1 MVRKNDLFINECPR
15 DAMQGLAHFV
25 PTETKVKY
33 INSLLKVGFNRIDF
47 GSFVSP
53 KAIPQLRDT
62 AEVIGKLELENTN
75 SALLAIIANLRGA
88 EQALEFEEI
97 QFIGFPLSISEE
109 FQKRNT
115 NKTINEAIEELAK
128 IQDLC
133 LAKDKKLVV
142 YLSMAFGNPYG
153 ERYEPGLVREKAQTM
168 IDLGVKEI
176 SVSDTVG
183 RASPESVKDLFLA
196 LSGVWQN
203 VNLTAHLHSNPYQ
216 ATEKI
221 AAAWE
226 GGCKQ
231 FDVALGGFGGC
242 PMAEDDLVGNLS
254 TESIIG
260 WAKDQNLETGL
271 NLEKL
276 QMASAFLPQIFH

>member
-183 RASPESVKDLFLA
+183 RASPESVKELFLA

-276 QMASAFLPQIFH
+276 QMASA

>member
-25 PTETKVKY
+25 PTETKVNY

-88 EQALEFEEI
+88 EQAVEFEEI

-133 LAKDKKLVV
+133 LAKNKILVV

-183 RASPESVKDLFLA
+183 RASPQSVKDLFLA

-203 VNLTAHLHSNPYQ
+203 VNLTAHLHSNPYL

>member
-25 PTETKVKY
+25 PTETKVNY

-88 EQALEFEEI
+88 EQAVEFEEI

-133 LAKDKKLVV
+133 LAKNKKLVV

-168 IDLGVKEI
+168 IDLGVKEL
-176 SVSDTVG
+176 SVSED
-183 RASPESVKDLFLA
+183 P
-196 LSGVWQN
+196 
-203 VNLTAHLHSNPYQ
+203 
-216 ATEKI
+216 KI
-221 AAAWE
+221 
-226 GGCKQ
+226 K
-231 FDVALGGFGGC
+231 
-242 PMAEDDLVGNLS
+242 
-254 TESIIG
+254 
-260 WAKDQNLETGL
+260 
-271 NLEKL
+271 
-276 QMASAFLPQIFH
+276 AFFK

>member
-183 RASPESVKDLFLA
+183 RASPESVKELFLA
-196 LSGVWQN
+196 LSGGWQN

>member
-88 EQALEFEEI
+88 EQAVEFEEI

-183 RASPESVKDLFLA
+183 RASPESVKELFLA

>member
-88 EQALEFEEI
+88 EQALEFEEV

-183 RASPESVKDLFLA
+183 RASPESVKELFLA

>member
-25 PTETKVKY
+25 PTETKVNY

-88 EQALEFEEI
+88 EQAVEFEEI

-109 FQKRNT
+109 FQIRNT

-133 LAKDKKLVV
+133 LAKNKILVV

-183 RASPESVKDLFLA
+183 RASPQSVKDLFLA

-276 QMASAFLPQIFH
+276 QMASAFLPQIFQ